1 MLAPW
6 GAHLSAQG
14 GKICHS
20 TATGKEE
27 NHESLSKKLRN
38 LTQTNFQRQIRAVIA
53 SSSFFTEAL
62 GILPFKKS
70 HVKANTHE
78 LPFPNSLTFIYL
90 KDCSHRAISSC
101 STQSPKGLGTE
112 CFYILPE
119 TYKFL
124 CFVPQNFRTL
134 ILKYFTEKSDLKLA
148 WKGHIWS
155 SPTFFWP
162 AFVIL
167 GMSNNCP
174 V

>member
-1 MLAPW
+1 ML
-6 GAHLSAQG
+6 
-14 GKICHS
+14 
-20 TATGKEE
+20 
-27 NHESLSKKLRN
+27 
-38 LTQTNFQRQIRAVIA
+38 A
-53 SSSFFTEAL
+53 SSSFCTEAL
-62 GILPFKKS
+62 GILPFKTS
-70 HVKANTHE
+70 HVKVNSHE
-78 LPFPNSLTFIYL
+78 LPFPNNLRLICL

-119 TYKFL
+119 PHKFQ
-124 CFVPQNFRTL
+124 CFVLQKKKKPEQL
-134 ILKYFTEKSDLKLA
+134 ALKIFHAENGSKIVL
-148 WKGHIWS
+148 KGHIWS